1 MNRAYMK
8 NETFD
13 GTYPFKPHFEKI
25 NGFDMHFIDEGTG
38 EPILCLHGEPT
49 WSYLYRNFIKEL
61 SNSNRVIAPD
71 QMGFGKSDVP
81 QEKKYRMHE
90 HIDNL
95 TKLILKL
102 DLNNITLVVQDWGGP
117 IGLGFA
123 VDHVERIK
131 RMVIMNT
138 SVGVMREG
146 RKPWYA
152 TLEEK
157 GIYKEFIMNIEGVIK
172 GGIYQKDN
180 ITDSMINAYTAPFPS
195 EEYYIGAFA
204 WPKDIPIGD
213 SHPSA
218 PTMKHVRE
226 NLNNLSEKEKILIW
240 GLKDPIFPK
249 KMINWWQKIYT
260 DIKTYEIK
268 DASHF
273 LQEDAPDEIISIIS
287 DFIQN

>member
-1 MNRAYMK
+1 MK